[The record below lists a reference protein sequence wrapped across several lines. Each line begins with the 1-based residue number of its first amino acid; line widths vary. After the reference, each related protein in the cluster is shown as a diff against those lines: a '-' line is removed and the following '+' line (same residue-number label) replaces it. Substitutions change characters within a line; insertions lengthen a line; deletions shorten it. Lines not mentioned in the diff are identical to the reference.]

1 MTVNNTIIQHQNSEL
16 DITTPMKTHRN
27 ILQRLLIG
35 IAALAVTALLPAQ
48 ELTND
53 KVLRMIK
60 AELPESAILAAIQ
73 NDPAGLDTSAD
84 ELIRMKEGGASK
96 AVLDAMLAAKA
107 KPVAPPATAP
117 PVMQTVPNFN
127 QVVAVVGDRRI
138 DLQHGG
144 EMKASGGPFGGKVR
158 QTFKGEK
165 SPTRLRWVYSCE
177 HVRRQENGRAA
188 ENREDW

>member
-1 MTVNNTIIQHQNSEL
+1 MNTL
-16 DITTPMKTHRN
+16 PKM
-27 ILQRLLIG
+27 LQRLLLAITLLST
-35 IAALAVTALLPAQ
+35 AALLSAQ

-73 NDPAGLDTSAD
+73 NDPAGLNTSAD

-107 KPVAPPATAP
+107 KPVAPPTAAP

-144 EMKASGGPFGGKVR
+144 EMKASGGPFGGKA
-158 QTFKGEK
+158 G
-165 SPTRLRWVYSCE
+165 L
-177 HVRRQENGRAA
+177 
-188 ENREDW
+188 